1 MSKKEIKINPS
12 FLQYGSFDGGK
23 KKGRPASATRKNE
36 NKKKEELLKVNDS
49 SVRDLL
55 LKRLKEYRKNKT
67 KKQEP
72 KHGQNQN
79 VSSEFM
85 QALRKKKNKTANSV
99 KMEIDEPKTR
109 PPSSQNS
116 SCATT
121 TSWSQPED
129 DENNIINLDDP
140 NAFSTITKSSTTM
153 SPDSSPLPRLE
164 PEISKVNILPEPQ
177 YSNLKNSDRPTFRE
191 FYNKP
196 LPKSSCPNDSS
207 VTSLE
212 TSVSV
217 SASPSQTQLH
227 KKKPTQERIEIAV
240 EKVFKVGKN
249 KTQKKIGIFIKNNKI
264 KRKNEEDKVKL
275 KRTNFKT
282 VKNYLKKNNLVKYG
296 TKAPTDLLRAIYES
310 SKIVG
315 DVKNV
320 NGDNLIH
327 NYVNDNE

>member
-23 KKGRPASATRKNE
+23 KKGRPASETRKNE

-67 KKQEP
+67 KKTEH

-85 QALRKKKNKTANSV
+85 ETLRKKKNKTANSV
-99 KMEIDEPKTR
+99 KMEIDEPKT
-109 PPSSQNS
+109 PPPHFSSIE
-116 SCATT
+116 TT
-121 TSWSQPED
+121 TSWKTED
-129 DENNIINLDDP
+129 DDSNIINLDDP
-140 NAFSTITKSSTTM
+140 NAFSSITKSSTTISSID
-153 SPDSSPLPRLE
+153 SPSPILE

-177 YSNLKNSDRPTFRE
+177 YSNLKNSDKPTFRE
-191 FYNKP
+191 YYNKP
-196 LPKSSCPNDSS
+196 LPKSDGPNGNEM
-207 VTSLE
+207 TSLE
-212 TSVSV
+212 TSISV
-217 SASPSQTQLH
+217 SSTPSQTQLPR
-227 KKKPTQERIEIAV
+227 KKPTQERIEIAV

-249 KTQKKIGIFIKNNKI
+249 KTQKKIGVFIKNNKI
-264 KRKNEEDKVKL
+264 KRKNEEDKIKL

-282 VKNYLKKNNLVKYG
+282 VKNYLKKNNLIKYG

-327 NYVNDNE
+327 NYINDNE